1 MDHCAVCGM
10 KIVDDN
16 TALCANHFQAH
27 RMVKD
32 AYSIWFVAYGNLTI
46 EDFLRRLVALPETG
60 DHAKEI
66 AQFLIHNPERWE

>member
-10 KIVDDN
+10 KIIDAN
-16 TALCANHFQAH
+16 TALCANHFQAY
-27 RMVKD
+27 RKVKD
-32 AYSIWFVAYGNLTI
+32 AHSIWFVAYGNLTI

-60 DHAKEI
+60 DRAKEI